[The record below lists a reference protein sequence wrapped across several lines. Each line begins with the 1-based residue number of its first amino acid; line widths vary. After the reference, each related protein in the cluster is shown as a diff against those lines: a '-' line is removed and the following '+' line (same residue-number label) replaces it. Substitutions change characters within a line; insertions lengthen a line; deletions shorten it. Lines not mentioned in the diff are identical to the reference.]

1 MRVFFTGASG
11 WIGSAVVP
19 ELLDAGH
26 EVVGLARSR
35 EAAAAL
41 HDKGVEVHR
50 GDLDDLESLRKG
62 ADAADGVV
70 HLAFKHDFSDYAG
83 AGRTERSV
91 LETLCETL
99 AGSGRPLLF
108 ASGVAGIRPGHV
120 VTENDSHSMRGP
132 DAPRGGGEELAFGY
146 TERGV
151 RPVALRFSNTV
162 HGVGDH
168 GFISTIID
176 AAQETG
182 VSGYVGDGSN
192 RWPAVHVRDAA
203 RMTRLALEKAPPGSV
218 MHAVGEEGIAT
229 REIAE
234 VIGHELDIPSRSVDP
249 DEALSHFGWVG
260 SFFALDTP
268 ASSSLTQQSLNWTPV
283 EPGLIEDLRAG
294 HYFRR

>member
-1 MRVFFTGASG
+1 MRVFVTGASG

-146 TERGV
+146 TREVSAPLPCGS
-151 RPVALRFSNTV
+151 PTPCTESGTTDSSLRS
-162 HGVGDH
+162 
-168 GFISTIID
+168 S
-176 AAQETG
+176 
-182 VSGYVGDGSN
+182 
-192 RWPAVHVRDAA
+192 
-203 RMTRLALEKAPPGSV
+203 TRLKRPGCPGTWATAPTDGLLC
-218 MHAVGEEGIAT
+218 M
-229 REIAE
+229 
-234 VIGHELDIPSRSVDP
+234 
-249 DEALSHFGWVG
+249 FGMPRG
-260 SFFALDTP
+260 
-268 ASSSLTQQSLNWTPV
+268 
-283 EPGLIEDLRAG
+283 
-294 HYFRR
+294 